1 MCKNEL
7 ADQIRGL
14 AKQMLDLSNSLMSE
28 EEKVNTE
35 MSLEEILR
43 DRLDV
48 KEAAAL
54 LRCSTKSV
62 YDKVKAGIIP
72 HTRLDEDSPITF
84 SKKELCQ
91 TFNIYT
97 KR

>member
-14 AKQMLDLSNSLMSE
+14 AKQMLDLSNSLISE
-28 EEKVNTE
+28 EEKVTNNE
-35 MSLEEILR
+35 MSLEEILQ

-48 KEAAAL
+48 QEAAAL
-54 LRCSTKSV
+54 LKCSSKTI
-62 YDKVKAGIIP
+62 YDKVKTGLIP
-72 HTRLDEDSPITF
+72 HTRLDNNITF
-84 SKKELCQ
+84 SKKELCK